1 MTRSGHRLPVRP
13 PGESTE
19 RIVAAAARAEASAAV
34 RAEGVERADLSVIGG
49 ATAASASTPTGNST
63 ARDTTKGTEEE
74 EEGIHKCMW
83 FGIRRWRKRYGH

>member
-49 ATAASASTPTGNST
+49 ATAASASTPTGT
-63 ARDTTKGTEEE
+63 LFLT
-74 EEGIHKCMW
+74 GILFRILSRVLIPMLYTIWQFHFC
-83 FGIRRWRKRYGH
+83 RQ